1 MSNTNIEV
9 MEQLLK
15 DLAANVGYELI
26 PNPFETPF
34 DMDSLKILPD
44 APKIIWP
51 LDEYVLNSLQTKE
64 LRERFVNADFVDTIV
79 LLSHDWPVEVN
90 DVHLQHPMEDMTPL
104 ERLESDAEAIF
115 RKHHIALLLID
126 TTRSRRG
133 CIKFVN
139 AQAWDLGNQ
148 DDLPAVCNLI
158 VHDLFPGEQLLAYP
172 MNVNLSD
179 ELEELWEE
187 SVAISSAYH
196 VHSWLPS
203 FYIPKNGGK
212 RKYLSN
218 MIVDLEADLPTV
230 QQLKEQGVDAKTIRQ
245 LERCQNYIESLDSM
259 LHSKN

>member
-15 DLAANVGYELI
+15 DLAANVGFELI

-34 DMDSLKILPD
+34 EMEKLKILPD

-51 LDEYVLNSLQTKE
+51 IDESVLNSPETKA
-64 LRERFVNADFVDTIV
+64 LRERLVNADYIDTIM
-79 LLSHDWPVEVN
+79 LLSHDWPIEIN
-90 DVHLQHPMEDMTPL
+90 DVQSEHPTEDMTPFD
-104 ERLESDAEAIF
+104 RLEMYTQTILC
-115 RKHHIALLLID
+115 KHHITLLLID

-139 AQAWDLGNQ
+139 AQAWDLANQ

-172 MNVNLSD
+172 MDVNLSD

-203 FYIPKNGGK
+203 SYIPESGGK
-212 RKYLSN
+212 RAYLSN
-218 MIVDLEADLPTV
+218 MVADLETDLPTV
-230 QQLKEQGVDAKTIRQ
+230 QQLKELGADVKTIRQ